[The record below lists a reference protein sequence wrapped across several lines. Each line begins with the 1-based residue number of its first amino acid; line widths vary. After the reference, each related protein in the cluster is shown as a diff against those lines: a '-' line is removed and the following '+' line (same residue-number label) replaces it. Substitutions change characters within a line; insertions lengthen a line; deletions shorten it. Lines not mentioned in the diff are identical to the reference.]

1 MYPSRGQPSAQPSQ
15 AAEPSAAGNA
25 YPIIGA
31 PSPGFRPPP
40 STSAAMP
47 SAQTLP
53 LPNGV
58 AAPAG
63 GLKPVLRV
71 KIAEPYRVHPQVRIP
86 T

>member
-15 AAEPSAAGNA
+15 PAEPSAGNA
-25 YPIIGA
+25 YPTIGA
-31 PSPGFRPPP
+31 PSPGFRVPP

-71 KIAEPYRVHPQVRIP
+71 KIAEPYRVHPPVRIIP
-86 T
+86 